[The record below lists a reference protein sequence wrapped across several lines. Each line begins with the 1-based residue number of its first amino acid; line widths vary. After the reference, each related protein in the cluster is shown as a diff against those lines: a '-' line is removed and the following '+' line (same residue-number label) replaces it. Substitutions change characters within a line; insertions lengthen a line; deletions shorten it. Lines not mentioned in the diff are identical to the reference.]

1 MPPPLHPQV
10 PASMRHFLAA
20 HGANQNP
27 TDPVLDMAGSFTVN
41 RASGMADDLEMEFQ
55 VCK

>member
-27 TDPVLDMAGSFTVN
+27 TDPVLDLAGSFTVN